1 MSPPSLRGLGETGP
15 PSPAGFGTA
24 SRPLDGI
31 VVVAVEQAVAAPFAS
46 RQLADLGARVIKIER
61 PGSGDFARGYDRT
74 VKGLAS
80 HFVWINRTKESL
92 TLDLKRPEGAEVLR
106 RLLSGADVLIH
117 NLAPGAMT
125 RLGFASSALHA
136 QHPRLVV
143 CEISGYGTDG
153 PYRDKKAYDLLVQS
167 EAGLLS
173 ITGTPDVPS
182 KVGVS
187 IADIAAGMYAF
198 SGILAALLRRARTD
212 AGAVLDVSMFD
223 ALAEWMGYPAYYT
236 GYGGA
241 LLPRSG
247 AAHAAIAPYGPYTA
261 GDGKVVYIG
270 LQNEREWA
278 RFCADVL
285 EQPTLATD
293 PRFTANADRVAN
305 RDALDALIAASF
317 ATHSAQQVLARL
329 DAAQI
334 ANARMNTVEEFLD
347 HPQLAARNRWRMVDS
362 PAGPIRALV
371 PPFGLDDV
379 EPRMGPIPAVGEHT
393 DAILN
398 ELGYDAATV
407 AKWRDRGIV

>member
-1 MSPPSLRGLGETGP
+1 MTGL
-15 PSPAGFGTA
+15 
-24 SRPLDGI
+24 LDGLLVI
-31 VVVAVEQAVAAPFAS
+31 DMAQFLSGPSAAL
-46 RQLADLGARVIKIER
+46 RLGDLGARVIKIER

-92 TLDLKRPEGAEVLR
+92 TLDLKQPAAADVLR
-106 RLLSGADVLIH
+106 RLLARADVLLH
-117 NLAPGAMT
+117 NLAPGAMG
-125 RLGFASSALHA
+125 RLGFASAALHA
-136 QHPRLVV
+136 HHPRLVL

-167 EAGLLS
+167 EAGLVS
-173 ITGTPDVPS
+173 ITGTPEVPS

-198 SGILAALLRRARTD
+198 SGILAALLRRERTG
-212 AGAVLDVSMFD
+212 AGAVLDISMFD

-236 GYGGA
+236 GYGGTP
-241 LLPRSG
+241 LPRSG

-261 GDGKVVYIG
+261 GDGKVVYLG

-285 EQPTLATD
+285 EQPSLAAD
-293 PRFTANADRVAN
+293 PRFGANADRVAH
-305 RDALDALIAASF
+305 RGALDALIAAAF
-317 ATHSAQQVLARL
+317 AKHSAEDVLARL

-347 HPQLAARNRWRMVDS
+347 HPQLAARDRWRTVES
-362 PAGPIRALV
+362 PAGPIRALL

-379 EPRMGPIPAVGEHT
+379 EPQMGPIPAVGEHT
-393 DAILN
+393 DTILG
-398 ELGYDAATV
+398 ELGYDKATI
-407 AKWRDRGIV
+407 AEWRVNGVV